1 MERELNILQGF
12 ESITLGEMDD
22 VALLDRHDT
31 KYIFNREE
39 LIAMLPQL
47 QEHYRVL
54 EVNGN
59 RASLYH
65 SLYFDSENL
74 DFYSLHQR
82 GKKNRLKIRM
92 RKYVDSSLT
101 FLEVKLKNNKGR
113 TVKSRVEIDDIEETL
128 SPANLKFIEEAA
140 GKQDQL
146 DAQIFNEFH
155 RITLVHKVEQERLTL
170 DIQLTFKNTDG
181 ETSKMN
187 QLVVAELKQD
197 SVNRYSP
204 FAKLTKEMLI
214 RPERLSKYCLGI
226 ALLVDDVKKNRI
238 KQKLLRIAKISGDQA
253 A

>member
-1 MERELNILQGF
+1 M
-12 ESITLGEMDD
+12 
-22 VALLDRHDT
+22 ALLDRHDT

-146 DAQIFNEFH
+146 GAQIFNEFH
-155 RITLVHKVEQERLTL
+155 RITLVHKVEKERLTL
-170 DIQLTFKNTDG
+170 DIHLTFKDTNG
-181 ETSKMN
+181 EKS
-187 QLVVAELKQD
+187 
-197 SVNRYSP
+197 
-204 FAKLTKEMLI
+204 
-214 RPERLSKYCLGI
+214 
-226 ALLVDDVKKNRI
+226 
-238 KQKLLRIAKISGDQA
+238 
-253 A
+253 

>member
-1 MERELNILQGF
+1 
-12 ESITLGEMDD
+12 MDD

-31 KYIFNREE
+31 KYIFSREE
-39 LIAMLPQL
+39 LVALLPQL

-54 EVNGN
+54 EVDGN
-59 RASLYH
+59 RASLYR

-82 GKKNRLKIRM
+82 GKKNRIKIRM
-92 RKYVDSSLT
+92 RKYVHSKLT

-113 TVKSRVEIDDIEETL
+113 TVKSRMEIDDINETL
-128 SPANLKFIEEAA
+128 SPANISFIHDAVGEQNQLEAS
-140 GKQDQL
+140 
-146 DAQIFNEFH
+146 IFNEFH

-170 DIQLTFKNTDG
+170 DIQLKFKTPDG
-181 ETSKMN
+181 QVSNMN

-197 SVNRYSP
+197 VVNRYSP

-226 ALLVDDVKKNRI
+226 ALLIDDAKKNRI
-238 KQKLLRIAKISGDQA
+238 KRKLLRIAKISGDQA